1 LLPLLY
7 VFILKYSKN
16 IVFKLIYGAAMS
28 ERSSPSKPSQSQ
40 MLLAAIVVMALI
52 VVVVFVLSL
61 KKDNPKANE
70 KFAQDVVPP
79 ATQQVSQI
87 NTAGLKPD
95 SSEGNSFEHSSS
107 SERIDKSGEKIIAA
121 QAKNSAERLTA
132 QPIMTPEPNAIT
144 KADAPPKLMLD
155 DSDNAVL
162 QTLSDYMAEKSVKLF
177 VTDDMIRR
185 MVVFVDNTAKGT
197 IAKKHMPVNR
207 PTETFM
213 VLEDDIILTDPNSY
227 ERYTP
232 YANMFVNLSTAQI
245 VRLYQQFQPLI
256 FEAYEEIGYDA
267 DEFNGVLLQAIDEL
281 LATPVPETTL
291 PLIKNS
297 VTYRYAYPEWEQL
310 SDVQK
315 QFLRMGPNNMKK
327 VKQRL
332 VSLQKQL
339 AE

>member
-1 LLPLLY
+1 
-7 VFILKYSKN
+7 
-16 IVFKLIYGAAMS
+16 MS

-40 MLLAAIVVMALI
+40 MLLAAIVAMALI
-52 VVVVFVLSL
+52 VVVVFVLSM

-70 KFAQDVVPP
+70 KFEQDVVAPI
-79 ATQQVSQI
+79 TQQVPQV

-95 SSEGNSFEHSSS
+95 TSAGNASEQNSS
-107 SERIDKSGEKIIAA
+107 SELGGSSEVDTAA
-121 QAKNSAERLTA
+121 QQAANSAQLITPRPTE
-132 QPIMTPEPNAIT
+132 QPEPVAMAT
-144 KADAPPKLMLD
+144 VDAPAKLMLD
-155 DSDNAVL
+155 DSDSAVRNRIAE
-162 QTLSDYMAEKSVKLF
+162 YMAEKSVKLF
-177 VTDDMIRR
+177 VSDDMIRR

-207 PTETFM
+207 PTEAFM
-213 VLEDDIILTDPNSY
+213 ALEDDIIVTDPNSY

-232 YANMFVNLSTAQI
+232 YATMFANLSTAQI

-256 FEAYEEIGYDA
+256 LEAYEEIGYEG

-281 LATPVPETTL
+281 LDTPVPETTL

-332 VSLQKQL
+332 VTLQKQL